1 MFYVFYYHK
10 DTIIIS
16 VEVMTTITVTEIYD
30 HNKTNT
36 TMEMSAATRN
46 DAVHLSELVGVIW
59 IVVGSND
66 VMFFS

>member
-1 MFYVFYYHK
+1 
-10 DTIIIS
+10 
-16 VEVMTTITVTEIYD
+16 MTTITVTKIYD
-30 HNKTNT
+30 HNETNT

-66 VMFFS
+66 VIFFS

>member
-1 MFYVFYYHK
+1 
-10 DTIIIS
+10 
-16 VEVMTTITVTEIYD
+16 MTTITVTEIYD